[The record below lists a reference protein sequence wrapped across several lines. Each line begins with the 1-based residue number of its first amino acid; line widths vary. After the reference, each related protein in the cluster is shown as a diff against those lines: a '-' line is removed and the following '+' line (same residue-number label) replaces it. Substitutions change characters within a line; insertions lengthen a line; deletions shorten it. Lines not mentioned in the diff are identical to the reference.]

1 MELQSNRPVM
11 MKRTAIDDG
20 GSGDEYEMKR
30 EINLRKR
37 EEEKEGG
44 RGEER
49 RGEGGHFNFVKDFF
63 VACP

>member
-1 MELQSNRPVM
+1 